1 MNDVGPV
8 VMSDETAREQAQKD
22 EARLAAREARRERR
36 RDQSRAEILAAAR
49 RVLLSSGVAAMTL
62 DAVATEAGM
71 SKTGLYY
78 YFRSKEA
85 LVFEL
90 VYGVLERQ
98 SRAVHD
104 AVERTVDGGA
114 ALGAVIGA
122 TVEAFAPQ
130 LDDFRLA
137 FLFGQVAGAGA
148 LRWDAEQF
156 ERIRPLNELLLAGT
170 TARLGGEGPER
181 PAVEPRLMAFLAYLS
196 AIGLL
201 TMKGMVERMD
211 DPLLYSDAELVEGFS
226 RVFAAAA
233 APGRGA

>member
-1 MNDVGPV
+1 MD
-8 VMSDETAREQAQKD
+8 SEAERKQAQQD
-22 EARLAAREARRERR
+22 EAKRASRAARRARRH
-36 RDQSRAEILAAAR
+36 DHSRAEILAAAR

-104 AVERTVDGGA
+104 VVARAADGGE
-114 ALGAVIGA
+114 ALGAVVGA

-156 ERIRPLNELLLAGT
+156 DRIRPLNDLVLAGAA
-170 TARLGGEGPER
+170 ARLGDEQQAR
-181 PAVEPRLMAFLAYLS
+181 PSRAAVEPRLMAFLAYLS

-201 TMKGMVERMD
+201 TMKGLVEPLD
-211 DPLLYSDAELVEGFS
+211 DPLRYSDAELVEGFR

-233 APGRGA
+233 APGREA

>member
-1 MNDVGPV
+1 MNDEPERDSAANEEV
-8 VMSDETAREQAQKD
+8 K
-22 EARLAAREARRERR
+22 LAARAARRTRR

-104 AVERTVDGGA
+104 AVEQTADGGA

-122 TVEAFAPQ
+122 TVDAFAPQ

-148 LRWDAEQF
+148 LHWDAEQF
-156 ERIRPLNELLLAGT
+156 ERIRPLNDLALAGA
-170 TARLGGEGPER
+170 TAKLGGELPGGA
-181 PAVEPRLMAFLAYLS
+181 AVEPRLMAFLAYLS

-201 TMKGMVERMD
+201 TMKGMVERME
-211 DPLLYSDAELVEGFS
+211 DPLLYSDAQLVEGFA
-226 RVFAAAA
+226 RVFAAAS
-233 APGRGA
+233 GRKT

>member
-1 MNDVGPV
+1 MD
-8 VMSDETAREQAQKD
+8 SDNTRQQARPDEEKQALR
-22 EARLAAREARRERR
+22 AARRERK

-49 RVLLSSGVAAMTL
+49 RVLLSNGVAAMTL

-104 AVERTVDGGA
+104 AVAEAADGGA
-114 ALGAVIGA
+114 ALGAVVGT

-156 ERIRPLNELLLAGT
+156 ERIRPLNDLVLAGA
-170 TARLGGEGPER
+170 TARIGEEQQAR
-181 PAVEPRLMAFLAYLS
+181 PSKAAVEPRMMAFLAYLS

-201 TMKGMVERMD
+201 TMKGLVEHMD

-233 APGRGA
+233 GADA

>member
-1 MNDVGPV
+1 
-8 VMSDETAREQAQKD
+8 MSDEKAPEQVRKD
-22 EARLAAREARRERR
+22 DAKHAARAARRTRR

-104 AVERTVDGGA
+104 AVEKTTDGGA

-122 TVEAFAPQ
+122 TVDAFAPQ

-156 ERIRPLNELLLAGT
+156 DRIRPLNDLLLAGT
-170 TARLGGEGPER
+170 TARLGAGRQAR
-181 PAVEPRLMAFLAYLS
+181 PGTAGVEPRLMAFLAYLS

-201 TMKGMVERMD
+201 TMKGMVERME
-211 DPLLYSDAELVEGFS
+211 DPLLYSDAELVEGFA

-233 APGRGA
+233 ADRTA